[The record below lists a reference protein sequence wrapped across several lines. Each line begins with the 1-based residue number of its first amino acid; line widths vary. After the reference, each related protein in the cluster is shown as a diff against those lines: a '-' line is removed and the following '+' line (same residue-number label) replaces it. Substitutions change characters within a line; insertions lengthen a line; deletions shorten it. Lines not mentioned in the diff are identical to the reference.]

1 MNLALLKNGA
11 IFRKT
16 CKKICGKNKL
26 FRSEITLSTP
36 EHKQHAP
43 WKLFKNDYHFL
54 EVSLSE
60 FCHDCQILFCYS

>member
-1 MNLALLKNGA
+1 MVPLTGKRA
-11 IFRKT
+11 
-16 CKKICGKNKL
+16 KKICGKNNL